1 MQGGNVN
8 PCMGGGKEGGLSE
21 VKYGLEQWRW
31 GLHMDTAGYSSTEAA
46 VPLTQRLLL
55 SIHHL
60 EDSGKM
66 EAIMGGSL
74 HCYSDDEMFI
84 IRSGLRWVL
93 RTVSGRQLAACRLL
107 WWRQSDDVERPPNH
121 S

>member
-1 MQGGNVN
+1 
-8 PCMGGGKEGGLSE
+8 
-21 VKYGLEQWRW
+21 
-31 GLHMDTAGYSSTEAA
+31 MDTAGYSSTEAA

-93 RTVSGRQLAACRLL
+93 RTVSARQLAAGCSGGGSVTP
-107 WWRQSDDVERPPNH
+107 WRGHQITPESLCSYTQNRQTSIFLKIWVKALCVYHPWQ
-121 S
+121 